1 MHPILDSDALVL
13 LATTLSAKRR
23 PAELVEIIAAAELI
37 AGSLP
42 GEAKLAESIEN
53 LSRHGLICARDG
65 GLALTAGAEALM
77 ATQPRK
83 GTGEERLFHVRDD
96 LSACPTRA
104 DHAPVQVTPAE
115 LQAAI
120 AAHRASSEGSRKNLL
135 VPKPKAP
142 DSERQRPGQRQRKPL
157 PASKRKR

>member
-1 MHPILDSDALVL
+1 
-13 LATTLSAKRR
+13 
-23 PAELVEIIAAAELI
+23 
-37 AGSLP
+37 
-42 GEAKLAESIEN
+42 
-53 LSRHGLICARDG
+53 
-65 GLALTAGAEALM
+65 M

-96 LSACPTRA
+96 LSALPTRA
-104 DHAPVQVTPAE
+104 DHAPVQVAPAE

-120 AAHRASSEGSRKNLL
+120 AAHRASGEGSRKNLL

-142 DSERQRPGQRQRKPL
+142 DSDRQRPGQRQRKPL